1 MLKRRI
7 TMKVIEEKE
16 MITKVFVYGTLKE
29 GGRLDREELAEL
41 RTSVE
46 VATIEAGLFSLGR
59 YPTVKLDEDG
69 ITVGEVHTFKSEDFE
84 GVQELMDM
92 IEGYRHKTPK
102 EGLFNRH
109 KIEATLEEGEVVT
122 VWVYE
127 YNRPID
133 PDEKVED
140 GIWR

>member
-1 MLKRRI
+1 
-7 TMKVIEEKE
+7 MKVIEEKE
-16 MITKVFVYGTLKE
+16 MITRVFVYGTLKE
-29 GGRLDREELAEL
+29 GGRLDREEFAEL

-46 VATIEAGLFSLGR
+46 VATIEAGLFSLGA
-59 YPTVKLDEDG
+59 YPTIKLDEDG
-69 ITVGEVHTFKSEDFE
+69 ITIGEVHTFKSEDFE
-84 GVQELMDM
+84 DVQKVMDM
-92 IEGYRHKTPK
+92 IEGYRAKTPK

-109 KIEATLEEGEVVT
+109 KVEATMEDGEVVT

-127 YNRPID
+127 FNGEID

>member
-1 MLKRRI
+1 ME
-7 TMKVIEEKE
+7 VIKEEE
-16 MITKVFVYGTLKE
+16 MITKIFVYGTLKE
-29 GGRLDREELAEL
+29 GYRLDSEELAEL
-41 RTSVE
+41 RTSVK
-46 VATIEAGLFSLGR
+46 VATIEAGLFSLDD

-84 GVQELMDM
+84 DAQMIIDT
-92 IEGYRHKTPK
+92 IEGYEAKDPK

-109 KIEATLEEGEVVT
+109 KVEATLEDGEVVT

-127 YNRPID
+127 YNGEID
-133 PDEKVED
+133 PDGKVED